1 MRKSVGIITTGLVLI
16 MLNSITTDQ
25 NVILKASS
33 NSRVKSN
40 VVVVTP
46 TAITPVIKETI
57 TPIAETDVFNIS
69 EQYHKQMDASEY
81 TGDFL
86 PSLRYYFNGT
96 DVRYNFCG
104 VMTLLN
110 VMDIIQG
117 YNSIGAVELVN
128 KYFVDNKGYIA
139 TSHEGRGTA
148 FRASNGS
155 MPPSSLYWMADKI
168 GYNTGLWRM
177 AVVYG
182 TTDFILIAPIKKSDL
197 SVVVDKAKTEV
208 FNRGG
213 VVIAHAGIKEGN
225 HFMYW
230 HFIVI
235 TDMIMTADGSV
246 DMLIVDSM
254 GADTNGYYGWVNSN
268 DYFASITSLY
278 GVIPTE

>member
-1 MRKSVGIITTGLVLI
+1 MRKSIGIITTGLVLI
-16 MLNSITTDQ
+16 MFNSITTDQ
-25 NVILKASS
+25 NVMLKSS
-33 NSRVKSN
+33 YNSVVKSN
-40 VVVVTP
+40 PIIVA

-69 EQYHKQMDASEY
+69 EQYHKQMDTGEY
-81 TGDFL
+81 TGYFL
-86 PSLRYYFNGT
+86 PSLRYYFNGA

-104 VMTLLN
+104 VMTILN
-110 VMDIIQG
+110 AMDIIQG

-128 KYFVDNKGYIA
+128 KYFVDEKGYIA

-155 MPPSSLYWMADKI
+155 MSPSSLYWMADKI

-177 AVVYG
+177 TTVYG
-182 TTDFILIAPIKKSDL
+182 TTDFILIAPVKKSDL
-197 SVVVDKAKTEV
+197 SAIVDKAKTEV
-208 FNRGG
+208 FNNGG

-235 TDMIMTADGSV
+235 TDMVMTADGSA

-268 DYFASITSLY
+268 DYFTSITSLY